1 MEFNEDLLKTW
12 IEEFKNS
19 DTDVETELED
29 VRGAISNERI
39 WQKGE
44 TEQELIDMR
53 EQNITD
59 LMAYAQWLEE
69 QLV

>member
-1 MEFNEDLLKTW
+1 MEYNTELLETW

-19 DTDVETELED
+19 GTDVETELKE
-29 VRGAISNERI
+29 VQGAISNERI

-44 TEQELIDMR
+44 TEQELIEMR

-59 LMAYAQWLEE
+59 LTAYKEWLEE
-69 QLV
+69 QL

>member
-1 MEFNEDLLKTW
+1 MEYNTDLLETW

-19 DTDVETELED
+19 DTDVETELKE
-29 VRGAISNERI
+29 VQGAIANERI

-44 TEQELIDMR
+44 TEQELVDMR

-59 LMAYAQWLEE
+59 LTAYKEWLEE
-69 QLV
+69 QL